1 MKAIKFVLAGGIG
14 LAALAAAT
22 PASAQYYPPYG
33 GGGNVI
39 GQVLGQILNPGY
51 GGYGAYG
58 GYGMNSQAMVDRCAA
73 AVTDRVN
80 RQYGGYAYGG
90 GYGGYNQYNN
100 MAGGA
105 RVVAITSV
113 ERRSSSKVRVRGIAQ
128 TAAYPGGG
136 YGYNAAPQEFEFKC
150 NVDYRGYI
158 SDIDLDPSHNRYGYN
173 NPYQP
178 YGTYRRY

>member
-1 MKAIKFVLAGGIG
+1 MKAIKAMLAGGIG
-14 LAALAAAT
+14 LAAVAAAS
-22 PASAQYYPPYG
+22 PASAQYYPGY

-51 GGYGAYG
+51 GGGYG
-58 GYGMNSQAMVDRCAA
+58 GYGMNSRVMVDRCAA

-80 RQYGGYAYGG
+80 RQFGGYAYGG
-90 GYGGYNQYNN
+90 GYGGYNQYGYN
-100 MAGGA
+100 APGGA

-113 ERRSSSKVRVRGIAQ
+113 ERRSGSRLRVRGVAQ
-128 TAAYPGGG
+128 AAAYGGG
-136 YGYNAAPQEFEFKC
+136 YGYNNVPQELAFKC
-150 NVDYRGYI
+150 NVDYRGYVT
-158 SDIDLDPSHNRYGYN
+158 DIDLDRINSRYGYGYN

>member
-1 MKAIKFVLAGGIG
+1 MKAIKFMLAGGVG

-22 PASAQYYPPYG
+22 PASAQYYPNY

-51 GGYGAYG
+51 GAGYG
-58 GYGMNSQAMVDRCAA
+58 GYGMNSRVMVDRCAA

-80 RQYGGYAYGG
+80 RRYGGYAYGG
-90 GYGGYNQYNN
+90 GYGGYNNGYG
-100 MAGGA
+100 GGA

-113 ERRSSSKVRVRGIAQ
+113 ERRSGSKVRVRGIAQ
-128 TAAYPGGG
+128 SAAYAGG
-136 YGYNAAPQEFEFKC
+136 YGNVPQEFEFRC
-150 NVDYRGYI
+150 NIDYRGYI
-158 SDIDLDPSHNRYGYN
+158 SDIDLDRSRRYSNYGYG

-178 YGTYRRY
+178 YGSYRRY